1 MIFSDWSATPTV
13 AYTENT
19 IVKHSSAIWV
29 ALTTPGAADEP
40 GVAAVWEKITDQTGS
55 GGGAGLSDDTPE
67 RTGEGDEDEGTGTD
81 ASRSDHTHQVTD
93 EAAHILD
100 SVAGIDGKVAD
111 LSIENASRTWTTLV
125 SVSDG
130 GFVSHAGANQLTTT
144 QAAALTY
151 SVTRTGD
158 AVDGSRA
165 YVVIR
170 IPDTEDVRDFRIRQS
185 FSGANYY
192 ITNWHTIGSTGGF
205 TYGYSRHTLF
215 AGYLIHIQEA
225 TNVTTTHFRG
235 VSDAENVAVD
245 VTDFTGNLSSSD
257 DDLQTALETLD
268 DLTGSGAGTAVD
280 GVDVTYNTVSRV
292 VEVEV
297 QQDNG
302 TDFSG
307 TATLPQAS
315 TGVNG
320 LARFATD
327 TEAENAALSNR
338 ALAPGNID
346 AIDVEDMASGTAVS
360 GDVPTADGSGG
371 IDWEAQTGSGGTGTT
386 VTANPNTSSENIY
399 RIGIGSTNYAIP
411 WNDHRRAGEIDLR
424 RQPHRYVHQQLD
436 A

>member
-1 MIFSDWSATPTV
+1 MKYLRSLFNGGLEEASPVRRGHSHWRSLLLDRRTTAESSGSTGARGGILGLNAVVLPGDIAFGAGGVDGQFLIFSDWSATPTV

-125 SVSDG
+125 LVSDG

-185 FSGANYY
+185 FFRRELLHYELAYDW
-192 ITNWHTIGSTGGF
+192 INWWVHLW
-205 TYGYSRHTLF
+205 LF
-215 AGYLIHIQEA
+215 QAYALCRVPDPHP
-225 TNVTTTHFRG
+225 RG
-235 VSDAENVAVD
+235 D
-245 VTDFTGNLSSSD
+245 
-257 DDLQTALETLD
+257 
-268 DLTGSGAGTAVD
+268 
-280 GVDVTYNTVSRV
+280 
-292 VEVEV
+292 
-297 QQDNG
+297 
-302 TDFSG
+302 
-307 TATLPQAS
+307 
-315 TGVNG
+315 
-320 LARFATD
+320 
-327 TEAENAALSNR
+327 
-338 ALAPGNID
+338 
-346 AIDVEDMASGTAVS
+346 
-360 GDVPTADGSGG
+360 
-371 IDWEAQTGSGGTGTT
+371 
-386 VTANPNTSSENIY
+386 
-399 RIGIGSTNYAIP
+399 
-411 WNDHRRAGEIDLR
+411 
-424 RQPHRYVHQQLD
+424 
-436 A
+436 